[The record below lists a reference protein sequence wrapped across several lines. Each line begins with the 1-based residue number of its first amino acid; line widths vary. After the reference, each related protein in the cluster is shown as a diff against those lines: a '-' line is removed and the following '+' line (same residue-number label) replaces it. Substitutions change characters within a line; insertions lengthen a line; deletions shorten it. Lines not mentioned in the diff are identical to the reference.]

1 MSRGGEQDRAGHRPA
16 SDEAMDRHAPLQAGL
31 LVIICWVWIAV
42 AAGGAGLGA
51 APAVGLALLAIP
63 VAFGLT
69 YAVRAISAAAARTMI
84 TGLSAAGDIKYQHSF
99 SIQESL
105 IARGRLD
112 EAVESFRAHL
122 REFPDDVPARYRLAT
137 LHLRER
143 NDPAAAEEELLAL
156 RRRPLDR
163 ATELLVSNHLI
174 DLYRSTGLRGRLM
187 AELTRMMNDH
197 RGTPMGDG
205 AAKLLEEVRRDRDA

>member
-1 MSRGGEQDRAGHRPA
+1 MSRDSGRDAAGHRPA
-16 SDEAMDRHAPLQAGL
+16 SDEAMNRTIPVQAGFL
-31 LVIICWVWIAV
+31 TLVCWVWIGALVFRDRLTGPEAILVALATVPFNYLLTRLVRGASAV
-42 AAGGAGLGA
+42 FAEKL
-51 APAVGLALLAIP
+51 VH
-63 VAFGLT
+63 
-69 YAVRAISAAAARTMI
+69 
-84 TGLSAAGDIKYQHSF
+84 GLSSAGNIKYQQGY

-105 IARGRLD
+105 IARGRFD

-163 ATELLVSNHLI
+163 ATGLLVSNHLI
-174 DLYRSTGLRGRLM
+174 DLYRATGQKGRLM
-187 AELTRMMNDH
+187 AELTRMFKEH
-197 RGTPMGDG
+197 PGTAMAEG
-205 AAKLLEEVRRDRDA
+205 AAKLLEELKRKGDA

>member
-1 MSRGGEQDRAGHRPA
+1 
-16 SDEAMDRHAPLQAGL
+16 MDRNVGVQVFFLSVVCWIFLFFLMGTGLYGTTAGIL
-31 LVIICWVWIAV
+31 TVVAVPFFCYALTRALRRTQGAV
-42 AAGGAGLGA
+42 ATA
-51 APAVGLALLAIP
+51 
-63 VAFGLT
+63 
-69 YAVRAISAAAARTMI
+69 MI
-84 TGLSAAGDIKYQHSF
+84 EGLSAAGNIKYQQQF

-105 IARGRLD
+105 VARGRFD

-163 ATELLVSNHLI
+163 STGLLVSNHLV
-174 DLYRSTGLRGRLM
+174 DLYRATGQKGRLM
-187 AELTRMMNDH
+187 AELTRMSKEH
-197 RGTPMGDG
+197 AGTAMGEG
-205 AAKLLEEVRRDRDA
+205 AAKLLVDLKRKADA